1 MKWLFLWAVCALLQ
15 AATAQA
21 SDEQLPEYHI
31 TPPIQAIPEGDDVI
45 VVMTAGEAAPFDGQ
59 LYDPMTALRWSNW
72 LTQMKTRLV
81 LDVQRERRACDAKV
95 QHQINLLEFEEE
107 RGATVEEDLRA
118 RILSVETRNAELYEA
133 TVNPSWFRSMEFGV
147 VLGVVGSAAVAIA
160 VGYAA
165 GSTN

>member
-1 MKWLFLWAVCALLQ
+1 MRWLILVWALMLASSAR
-15 AATAQA
+15 AA
-21 SDEQLPEYHI
+21 DDKLPEYRI
-31 TPPIQAIPEGDDVI
+31 TPPIQVIPEGADVI
-45 VVMTAGEAAPFDGQ
+45 VVLKAGEAAPFDGQ

-95 QHQINLLEFEEE
+95 KHQLNLLEFEEE